1 MSHNKATYFVVQGSL
16 FRAEA
21 LLLVSAEFGAVLGL
35 CGQSEH
41 LEGVRVLPFGDEFRE
56 EIGFGA

>member
-1 MSHNKATYFVVQGSL
+1 MLFESNPTPADKA
-16 FRAEA
+16 A
-21 LLLVSAEFGAVLGL
+21 LQAIDDLLVSAEFGAVLGL